1 MAKLGWIYG
10 LFPGLMVNYS
20 SLAAVATIAGVMLV
34 VLLAA
39 AYPASRAAQ
48 ICQPGIERNWRL
60 PAPAGNLLQ
69 VPMPF
74 TLERD
79 DAHGLVA
86 FLAEYLE
93 AYNEQSIGAG
103 FYAESLRFE
112 RAISFAS
119 VEARLWL
126 APFDQGL
133 SQNLE
138 IRVEA
143 ERDTRFC
150 NINLRIER
158 LSGDG
163 AAWIRGNR
171 TFINDLRKQFL
182 IWRALQPAE
191 RASYA
196 REGA

>member
-1 MAKLGWIYG
+1 
-10 LFPGLMVNYS
+10 
-20 SLAAVATIAGVMLV
+20 
-34 VLLAA
+34 
-39 AYPASRAAQ
+39 
-48 ICQPGIERNWRL
+48 
-60 PAPAGNLLQ
+60 
-69 VPMPF
+69 MPF
-74 TLERD
+74 TLERG

-112 RAISFAS
+112 RTISIALLK
-119 VEARLWL
+119 ARLWL

-133 SQNLE
+133 SQHLE

-171 TFINDLRKQFL
+171 IFINELRKQFL
-182 IWRALQPAE
+182 VWRTLDADARRYYAGQLRHWM
-191 RASYA
+191 RAGVA
-196 REGA
+196 A